1 MGVVQTHLCT
11 SRFYNSERYKLNWDA
26 LGAIAELLGAVAVIV
41 SILYLAAQ
49 VKQSAADV
57 RSNII
62 HSLHSNEV
70 ELQAKPATDLI
81 LARAVEKAFT
91 GAKLDDDER
100 AQFSMWFYSNMINF
114 EQVYIEYKRLG
125 VESDLFEAQCVRIS
139 GGLEPAISKAV
150 WNRLRNRF
158 SEEFQNYVQ
167 KDCLNFSTK

>member
-1 MGVVQTHLCT
+1 
-11 SRFYNSERYKLNWDA
+11 LNWDA

-49 VKQSAADV
+49 VRQSAADV

-81 LARAVEKAFT
+81 LARAVEKAYI
-91 GAKLDDDER
+91 GGKLDDDER
-100 AQFSMWFYSNMINF
+100 AQFSMWFYSSMINF

-139 GGLEPAISKAV
+139 GGLEPAIAKAV

-158 SEEFQNYVQ
+158 SEDFQNYVQ
-167 KDCLNFSTK
+167 KDCLDFSSK